1 MSPFWWQDILPSGS
15 SNKQWIGNP
24 ITLITV
30 NLRPKFT
37 DGRTFQHVRYQEDL
51 RSRVLTIWLLFLLK
65 TKFNTE
71 VLHMNISVTQGQSP
85 RQNPKFQFLPQN
97 CPPPDK
103 SYQKFSFL
111 PKVWGE
117 MTLWILNNYILDTAQ
132 TGNHV
137 AQFRE
142 GCDPPLLQFIPYL
155 WIPLSHPPAIPAFLE
170 KNPKFW
176 EKSKMVL
183 IIGHFGPI
191 CANQNILMGRDL

>member
-1 MSPFWWQDILPSGS
+1 MFQFYHFLFPPFWIMLPWNVRRSPPKKIL
-15 SNKQWIGNP
+15 
-24 ITLITV
+24 
-30 NLRPKFT
+30 
-37 DGRTFQHVRYQEDL
+37 
-51 RSRVLTIWLLFLLK
+51 
-65 TKFNTE
+65 
-71 VLHMNISVTQGQSP
+71 
-85 RQNPKFQFLPQN
+85 KFQFLAKFFPPQSN
-97 CPPPDK
+97 KKLSPPPDK

-155 WIPLSHPPAIPAFLE
+155 WIPLSHSPAIPAFLE